1 MSWKPL
7 GKYAL
12 VQLHTVGSV
21 LELSGDVQYNGLAT
35 VLAVGE
41 EVKTLDE
48 GDVVLL
54 NGPTGIIATKVL
66 DTEVGL
72 HTGLVAVP
80 LVLAK
85 REDAGEES

>member
-12 VQLHTVGSV
+12 VRLHTVGSM

-41 EVKTLDE
+41 EVKTLAE

-54 NGPTGIIATKVL
+54 NGPAGIIGTKTL
-66 DTEVGL
+66 GTEVGP

>member
-1 MSWKPL
+1 MIWKPL

-12 VQLHTVGSV
+12 VRLHTVGSV

-41 EVKTLDE
+41 EVHTLAE

-54 NGPTGIIATKVL
+54 NGPAGIIAAKML
-66 DTEVGL
+66 DAEVGP

-85 REDAGEES
+85 RDDTVLES

>member
-12 VQLHTVGSV
+12 VQLHTHGSL
-21 LELSGDVQYNGLAT
+21 LELQGDVQYNGLAT

-41 EVKTLDE
+41 DVTTLVE

-54 NGPTGIIATKVL
+54 NGPGGILAAKTL
-66 DTEVGL
+66 EDEVGK
-72 HTGLVAVP
+72 HTALVAVP

-85 REDAGEES
+85 REAVES

>member
-12 VQLHTVGSV
+12 VRLHTQGSV
-21 LELSGDVQYNGLAT
+21 LELTGDVQYNGLAT
-35 VLAVGE
+35 VLAVGD
-41 EVKTLDE
+41 EVKTLAE

-54 NGPTGIIATKVL
+54 NGPAGIIAAKTL
-66 DTEVGL
+66 EEEVGP

-80 LVLAK
+80 LVLAR
-85 REDAGEES
+85 REREWC